1 MQGLYQ
7 TCANTQG
14 ATTTI
19 PPVCLPSIKDSF
31 MACHHQV
38 TNSSDLERE
47 ISLPQVSAMSTMQT
61 QALYAVLWEFDL
73 ADSWRG
79 LLVDKAASL

>member
-14 ATTTI
+14 ATTNI
-19 PPVCLPSIKDSF
+19 PPVYLASTKDSF

-38 TNSSDLERE
+38 TNSSDLESG
-47 ISLPQVSAMSTMQT
+47 ISLPQASALSTIQT